1 LRTNLNNLKALIIF
15 VKNPEAGKVKTRL
28 AKDIGA
34 DNALLIYKKLLAHT
48 RQISISIKANRLLF
62 YADSISLTDDW
73 PESDFQK
80 HVQQGNDLGERMFN
94 AFQESCSQ
102 LNSRSIIIGSD
113 CMELTPDIIEKA
125 FLELNNHDFV
135 IGPAKDGGYYLLG
148 MKVTEHRLFQNK
160 NWSTQTIAADT
171 LKDISD
177 LNKTCYILPL
187 LSDIDTIEDL
197 TTDLKNLI

>member
-1 LRTNLNNLKALIIF
+1 MDRALIIF
-15 VKNPEAGKVKTRL
+15 IKNPETGKVKTRL
-28 AKDIGA
+28 AKDIGNE
-34 DNALLIYKKLLAHT
+34 NALTIYKHLLAHT
-48 RQISISIKANRLLF
+48 RKIAIEVKANRFLF
-62 YADSISLTDDW
+62 YAEKISQRDEW
-73 PESDFQK
+73 PETDFK
-80 HVQQGNDLGERMFN
+80 KFVQQGDDLGLRMFN
-94 AFQESCSQ
+94 AFEKAF
-102 LNSRSIIIGSD
+102 LNSQKVIIIGSD
-113 CMELTPDIIEKA
+113 CAELTPDIIEKA

-177 LNKTCYILPL
+177 LNKTCYILPQ

-197 TTDLKNLI
+197 TTDLKNLIQ

>member
-1 LRTNLNNLKALIIF
+1 MDRALIIF
-15 VKNPEAGKVKTRL
+15 IKNPEAGKVKTRL
-28 AKDIGA
+28 AKDIGNE
-34 DNALLIYKKLLAHT
+34 DALTIYKHLLAHT
-48 RQISISIKANRLLF
+48 RKIAIEVKAKRFLF
-62 YADSISLTDDW
+62 YAEKISQRDDW
-73 PESDFQK
+73 PETDFK
-80 HVQQGNDLGERMFN
+80 KFVQQGDDLGLRMLN
-94 AFQESCSQ
+94 AFEKAF
-102 LNSRSIIIGSD
+102 LNSQKVIIIGSD
-113 CMELTPDIIEKA
+113 CMELTPDVIEKA

-177 LNKTCYILPL
+177 LNKTCYILPQ

-197 TTDLKNLI
+197 TTDLKNLIQ

>member
-1 LRTNLNNLKALIIF
+1 
-15 VKNPEAGKVKTRL
+15 VKTRL
-28 AKDIGA
+28 AKDIGNE
-34 DNALLIYKKLLAHT
+34 NALTIYKHLLAHT
-48 RQISISIKANRLLF
+48 RKIAIEVKAKRFLF
-62 YADSISLTDDW
+62 YAEKISERDDW
-73 PESDFQK
+73 PETDFK
-80 HVQQGNDLGERMFN
+80 KFVQQGDNLGLRMLN
-94 AFQESCSQ
+94 AFEKAF
-102 LNSRSIIIGSD
+102 LNSQKVIIIGSD

-177 LNKTCYILPL
+177 LNKTCYILPQ

>member
-1 LRTNLNNLKALIIF
+1 MDRALIIF
-15 VKNPEAGKVKTRL
+15 IKNPETGKVKTRL
-28 AKDIGA
+28 AKDIGNE
-34 DNALLIYKKLLAHT
+34 NALTIYKHLLAHT
-48 RQISISIKANRLLF
+48 RKIAIEVKANRFLF
-62 YADSISLTDDW
+62 YAEKISLRDDW
-73 PESDFQK
+73 PESDFK
-80 HVQQGNDLGERMFN
+80 KFVQQGDDLGLRMLN
-94 AFQESCSQ
+94 AFEKAF
-102 LNSRSIIIGSD
+102 LNSQKVIIIGSD

-160 NWSTQTIAADT
+160 KWSTQTIAADT

-177 LNKTCYILPL
+177 LNKTCYILTQ

-197 TTDLKNLI
+197 TTDLKNLIQ

>member
-1 LRTNLNNLKALIIF
+1 MDRALIIF
-15 VKNPEAGKVKTRL
+15 IKNPETGKVKTRL
-28 AKDIGA
+28 AKDIGNE
-34 DNALLIYKKLLAHT
+34 NALTIYKHLLAHT
-48 RQISISIKANRLLF
+48 RKIAIEVKAKRFLF
-62 YADSISLTDDW
+62 YAEKISLRDDW
-73 PESDFQK
+73 PETDFK
-80 HVQQGNDLGERMFN
+80 KFVQQGDDLGLRMFN
-94 AFQESCSQ
+94 AFEKAF
-102 LNSRSIIIGSD
+102 LNSQKVIIIGSD

-148 MKVTEHRLFQNK
+148 MKVIEHRLFQNK

-177 LNKTCYILPL
+177 LNKTCYILPQ

-197 TTDLKNLI
+197 TTDLKNLIQ

>member
-1 LRTNLNNLKALIIF
+1 MDRALIIF
-15 VKNPEAGKVKTRL
+15 IKNPEAGKVKTRL
-28 AKDIGA
+28 AKDIGNE
-34 DNALLIYKKLLAHT
+34 NALTIYKHLLAHT
-48 RQISISIKANRLLF
+48 RKIAIEVKANRFLF
-62 YADSISLTDDW
+62 YAEKISQRDDW
-73 PESDFQK
+73 PETDFK
-80 HVQQGNDLGERMFN
+80 KFVQQGDDLGLRMLN
-94 AFQESCSQ
+94 AFEKAF
-102 LNSRSIIIGSD
+102 LNSQKVIIIGSD
-113 CMELTPDIIEKA
+113 CMDLTPDVIEKA

-177 LNKTCYILPL
+177 LNKTCYILPQ

-197 TTDLKNLI
+197 TTDLKNLIQ

>member
-1 LRTNLNNLKALIIF
+1 MDRALIIF
-15 VKNPEAGKVKTRL
+15 IKNPETGKVKTRL
-28 AKDIGA
+28 AKDIGNE
-34 DNALLIYKKLLAHT
+34 NALTIYKHLLAHT
-48 RQISISIKANRLLF
+48 RKIAIEVKSKRFLF
-62 YADSISLTDDW
+62 YADKIPLRDDW
-73 PESDFQK
+73 PETDFK
-80 HVQQGNDLGERMFN
+80 KFVQQGDDLGLRMLN
-94 AFQESCSQ
+94 AFEKAF
-102 LNSRSIIIGSD
+102 LNSQKVIIIGSD

-177 LNKTCYILPL
+177 LNKTCYILPQ

-197 TTDLKNLI
+197 TTDLKNLIQ